1 MALRDCALDRGAHEI
16 LFADDVGS
24 ASTNLLCGQQS
35 MPDQADNGHLADA
48 KTTCGFAQDQFMPL
62 RAFTFAIDWYVMRTA
77 EVAHAQLRPGLSLA
91 ERIPSR
97 LRTGAMLWSGKKT
110 REFAHQLLGR
120 HVGLEGLF

>member
-77 EVAHAQLRPGLSLA
+77 EVATRSCVAVPRDNQGDTAASIRM
-91 ERIPSR
+91 R
-97 LRTGAMLWSGKKT
+97 LRRGWTDEA
-110 REFAHQLLGR
+110 RA
-120 HVGLEGLF
+120 